1 MAKIDSTGKTIKRR
15 WESVK
20 AKMLHEG
27 TFPEAYRKY
36 QTEGTMPVTEEY
48 CELIEMLDKA
58 VKAMVDSLP
67 KPHPEFPGYK
77 PHPDNIDNTQL

>member
-15 WESVK
+15 WEAVK

-36 QTEGTMPVTEEY
+36 QTEGQMPVTEGY
-48 CELIEMLDKA
+48 CELINMFDAA
-58 VKAMVDSLP
+58 VKAMVDSMP
-67 KPHPEFPGYK
+67 GPHPAPPGFKPHPSNKGE
-77 PHPDNIDNTQL
+77 